1 MIKGLIFKEDENIPL
16 IINAYKQSII
26 MNISSSFLTEV
37 LKEKFEKY
45 SHSADLVE
53 GLRLAQVAYDGLS
66 FEDQEDLKIFIEGN
80 DLPHSRA
87 IIEELER
94 RTSLKKKVADLQL
107 ELDRLVN
114 IQFNKKLKY
123 NVEEEINVYMD
134 RIIILETCTMPQN

>member
-1 MIKGLIFKEDENIPL
+1 
-16 IINAYKQSII
+16 